1 MNNVE
6 YMKKL
11 VLLFLVLITT
21 FSLSSKT
28 IKLLAIGNSF
38 SEDAIEQYLYELA
51 NASGDTIIIGNMY
64 IGGSALSLHNTNSV
78 GNVPAYSYRKIVNG
92 VKTTTE
98 SYMLSNAFKNEA
110 WDYIS
115 FQQVSQNSGQ
125 YNTYFPYITNLI
137 TYAKGYTTNPDVK
150 FILHATWAYAKNS
163 THDGF
168 NNYSRNQMTM
178 YNAIVDATSRVLV
191 DADMDMLI
199 PAVTAIQNGRT
210 SSLGDTFCRDGY
222 HLELTYG
229 RFTVACAW
237 YEKLFDKSVIENS
250 YAPASISPFQAKVAK
265 HAAHNAVLKPTE
277 VTSLADLTNDIVT
290 VPFTKQINLSF
301 ASVPEEAGWN
311 VLADFNLNAKVENLR
326 DKDGDFTPVQVT
338 VVDRFGG
345 TNPNGPTA
353 TTTDMNLPAGATS
366 QSFFGNVLAFGGST
380 EPTAA
385 IRFSLLDVSQT
396 YNFKIFA
403 SRMSVSDN
411 RETEY
416 KFSGELNP
424 DTTIYLNSSN
434 NTTNYVQ
441 ANNIKPN
448 YKGEIVIKMTVGPNN
463 NNANK
468 FYYINAL
475 QITPNTSSSSG
486 VQNLKNNSV
495 KVYPNP
501 FSEVIN
507 VQVDNSADKIKL
519 FGIDG
524 REIRDID
531 YSNTDNKIQISTQHL
546 HTGFYVLVVGDKQYN
561 IIKNK

>member
-1 MNNVE
+1 
-6 YMKKL
+6 MKKVFL
-11 VLLFLVLITT
+11 SLILVLIFTV
-21 FSLSSKT
+21 LPAKT
-28 IKLLAIGNSF
+28 IKLLTIGNSF
-38 SEDAIEQYLYELA
+38 SEDAVEQYLYDLA
-51 NASGDTIIIGNMY
+51 KASGDTIIIGNMY
-64 IGGSALSLHNTNSV
+64 IGGAALSLHNTNSV

-98 SYMLSNAFKNEA
+98 SYMLSNAFKNED

-115 FQQVSQNSGQ
+115 FQQASPNSGQ
-125 YNTYFPYITNLI
+125 YNTFFPYITNLI
-137 TYAKGYTTNPDVK
+137 TYAKGYTTNPAVK
-150 FILHATWAYAKNS
+150 FILHATWAYAQNS

-178 YNAIVDATSRVLV
+178 YNSIIDATSRVLV
-191 DADMDMLI
+191 DANMDMLV
-199 PAVTAIQNGRT
+199 PAGTAIQNGRT

-229 RFTVACAW
+229 RFTAACTW
-237 YEKLFDKSVIENS
+237 YEKLFEKSVIENS
-250 YAPASISPFQAKVAK
+250 YAPASITPFQAKVAK

-301 ASVPEEAGWN
+301 ASVPEVSGWN

-326 DKDGDFTPVQVT
+326 DKDGDFTPVQVM

-345 TNPNGPTA
+345 INTNGPTS
-353 TTTDMNLPAGATS
+353 TITDMNLPSGATS
-366 QSFFGNVLAFGGST
+366 QSFFGNVNAFGSSI

-385 IRFSLLDVSQT
+385 IRFSSLDINQT

-416 KFSGELNP
+416 KFFGQNLP
-424 DTTIYLNSSN
+424 DTTIYLNVSN

-448 YKGEIVIKMTVGPNN
+448 INGEIDIKMTVGPNN

-475 QITPNTSSSSG
+475 QISPNLMS
-486 VQNLKNNSV
+486 VVNNLQNKSIEI
-495 KVYPNP
+495 YPNP
-501 FSEVIN
+501 FADFINIKSSERIDN
-507 VQVDNSADKIKL
+507 ISIYSVDWKNIL
-519 FGIDG
+519 FAT
-524 REIRDID
+524 
-531 YSNTDNKIQISTQHL
+531 NLNKESSLTISTKHMAS
-546 HTGFYVLVVGDKQYN
+546 GSYIVLVDGKSS
-561 IIKNK
+561 ILIKK